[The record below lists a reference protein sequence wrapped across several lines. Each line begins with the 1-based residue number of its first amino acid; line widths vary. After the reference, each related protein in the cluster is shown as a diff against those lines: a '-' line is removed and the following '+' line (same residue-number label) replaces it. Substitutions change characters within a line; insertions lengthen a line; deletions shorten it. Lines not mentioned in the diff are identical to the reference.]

1 MASGDTLCVWTP
13 ACNEPPAASYAT
25 PDLRNSH
32 PVLDFDAAA
41 DESAVFTG
49 ILPRNYSAGGVT
61 VILWLTDTNDT
72 NAAHAAYWDVSF
84 ELMTGLDLDADSFAA
99 VNSDHVHPNGT
110 SGIPVSLSIP
120 FTDGADMD
128 SVVAGAMFR
137 LKVTRDADNG
147 SDDWAND
154 AELLGVEIKET

>member
-1 MASGDTLCVWTP
+1 MASGDTLCVFTP
-13 ACNEPPAASYAT
+13 AMNEPPATAYAT

-41 DESAVFTG
+41 DESAVFSG
-49 ILPRNYSAGGVT
+49 ILPRNYAAGGVT

-72 NAAHAAYWDVSF
+72 NTAHAAYFDVAF

-110 SGIPVSLSIP
+110 SGIPVSLSIA

-154 AELLGVEIKET
+154 AELLAVEIKET